1 MPHLAFSS
9 PTPRRSFMSQERDF
23 GEVRFPAVMESD
35 CCACVSV
42 LSKEIL
48 EPKRHKNCFSIH
60 WSNYNDNLLSPRLL
74 ARIIAAYFCLRSGSV
89 LSGLGGL
96 GRCGLHSHW
105 AEFRG
110 ERLQIL
116 ITWTSEVTELS
127 SDPFV
132 CLCMRMCAQVC
143 TYVWGYRLCEYLKA
157 RGGGWEFCS
166 IASHVSFIY
175 AVLDSSK

>member
-1 MPHLAFSS
+1 MPVLAFSLK
-9 PTPRRSFMSQERDF
+9 RYWSQKDTRI
-23 GEVRFPAVMESD
+23 
-35 CCACVSV
+35 VS
-42 LSKEIL
+42 LFIDLIIMITS
-48 EPKRHKNCFSIH
+48 
-60 WSNYNDNLLSPRLL
+60 SPRLL

-143 TYVWGYRLCEYLKA
+143 TYV
-157 RGGGWEFCS
+157 
-166 IASHVSFIY
+166 
-175 AVLDSSK
+175 